1 MSNYNPSSP
10 LLFLAF
16 MFPYTECDDDADHFL
31 RHINAAAR
39 SAVTRAAVLL
49 LNLLLTNSNNNTR
62 VHSQR
67 LNSRD
72 ISSDTTETHKYRTVS
87 KLSQFSSPT
96 LRMSRSQQ
104 EAICSFCKSLKWQDI
119 ARSCEMS
126 VFALF
131 IAISAN
137 TVVSRGLS
145 GLAKYYVETL
155 RKLPFV
161 NSIISAVVA
170 NEVKGALTLL
180 AGEDKRDEAA
190 VVKMVTI
197 PVSIYRFV

>member
-1 MSNYNPSSP
+1 
-10 LLFLAF
+10 
-16 MFPYTECDDDADHFL
+16 
-31 RHINAAAR
+31 
-39 SAVTRAAVLL
+39 
-49 LNLLLTNSNNNTR
+49 
-62 VHSQR
+62 
-67 LNSRD
+67 
-72 ISSDTTETHKYRTVS
+72 
-87 KLSQFSSPT
+87 
-96 LRMSRSQQ
+96 
-104 EAICSFCKSLKWQDI
+104 
-119 ARSCEMS
+119 MS